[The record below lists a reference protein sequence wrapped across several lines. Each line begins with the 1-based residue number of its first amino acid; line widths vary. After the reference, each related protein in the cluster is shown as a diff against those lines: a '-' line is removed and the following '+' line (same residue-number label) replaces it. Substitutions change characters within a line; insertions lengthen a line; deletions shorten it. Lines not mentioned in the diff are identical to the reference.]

1 MMEEILRLL
10 KENNAMLK
18 YLCLYVDKV
27 SNPKHINAQ
36 DMKNLVTN
44 IIANYSTY
52 NTLERN
58 GNTSN

>member
-1 MMEEILRLL
+1 MTEEILRLL

-27 SNPKHINAQ
+27 SNPKYRTAE

-44 IIANYSTY
+44 IVANYSTY

-58 GNTSN
+58 GNISN

>member
-1 MMEEILRLL
+1 MMEEILRLQR
-10 KENNAMLK
+10 ENNAMLK

-27 SNPKHINAQ
+27 SNPKYINSQ